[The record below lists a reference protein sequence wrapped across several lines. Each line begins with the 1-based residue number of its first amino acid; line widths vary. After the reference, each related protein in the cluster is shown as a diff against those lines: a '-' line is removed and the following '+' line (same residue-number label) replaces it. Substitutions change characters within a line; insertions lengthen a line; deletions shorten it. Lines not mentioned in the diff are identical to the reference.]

1 LRTCSWGNLR
11 ETETVQVTQYS
22 HTLLQLKYRIL
33 NDFVFFQRVIILNE
47 EEDAEG
53 RKVAN
58 SVQVKVR
65 NIYFPSLWYTASIT
79 LQRMSSWVQKV
90 EVQFPS

>member
-1 LRTCSWGNLR
+1 MN
-11 ETETVQVTQYS
+11 Y
-22 HTLLQLKYRIL
+22 KFKIL
-33 NDFVFFQRVIILNE
+33 NDFVFFFQRVLIPNE

-65 NIYFPSLWYTASIT
+65 NTCFPS
-79 LQRMSSWVQKV
+79 V
-90 EVQFPS
+90 